1 MATFL
6 CRALLAAVLAQGTSA
21 VPPRDPL
28 ASPPGRGV
36 RDANDA
42 RGWVAL
48 GRVYL
53 DLLIADRVGR
63 TRGDTVWT
71 HIVLDSADRAFARA
85 AAAFGLV
92 GVSPEGDSAR
102 VLRVQ
107 VWSERALLV
116 WERSGITRGADVWG
130 PVPGDLRLSPVL
142 EELGENLLRACSA
155 HGVLL
160 TAAAADS
167 YAAWYMRYVRGL
179 RPDLLVVPL
188 AVWRSDPAFR
198 VRAAADLRLGPGG
211 RGGGATWLAAL
222 VERRPACISMA
233 FERPPDGGA
242 RLRWTARPLVWV
254 AARHSG
260 DDRVPPRDFVFAAL
274 RMALDNHD
282 PWARSALALYARAAR
297 ATPALCEALT
307 TFKIAHEISECRG

>member
-6 CRALLAAVLAQGTSA
+6 CRALLAAALAQGTSVA
-21 VPPRDPL
+21 PPRDSL
-28 ASPPGRGV
+28 GSPRAGV
-36 RDANDA
+36 ARDPNDGHSWA
-42 RGWVAL
+42 AL
-48 GRVYL
+48 GRLYL
-53 DLLIADRVGR
+53 GLLAADHSGP
-63 TRGDTVWT
+63 TRRDTVWA
-71 HIVLDSADRAFARA
+71 HAVLDSADQALARA
-85 AAAFGLV
+85 AASLGPI

-107 VWSERALLV
+107 VWSERALLA
-116 WERSGITRGADVWG
+116 WELGGITRGAAVWG
-130 PVPGDLRLSPVL
+130 PVPADLRLSPVL
-142 EELGENLLRACSA
+142 EELGENLLRACPT

-188 AVWRSDPAFR
+188 TVWRSDPAFR
-198 VRAAADLRLGPGG
+198 VRAAADLRLGPVG
-211 RGGGATWLAAL
+211 RGAGWLAAL

-233 FERPPDGGA
+233 FERPPGG
-242 RLRWTARPLVWV
+242 RVQLRWTARPLVWV
-254 AARHSG
+254 AGRHPG

-274 RMALDNHD
+274 RMALDDHD

-297 ATPALCEALT
+297 TTRALCEALGA
-307 TFKIAHEISECRG
+307 FRISRENSGCRV